1 MCVTAANVSTPI
13 KTSIASSTDVEIK
26 KAPKGG
32 SRETT
37 GYVAKPAEIRKLRYD
52 LQSWAHTLLDNV
64 GRVCK
69 CHKFST
75 KSGARVSLD
84 NNGTAR
90 YRGVTRCGDVWSCPV
105 CAPMVSAKR
114 RDQVKTILRASP
126 IEGFSYLFITFTN
139 SHSRDDSLASLL
151 ESQQKAIRSFKQFR
165 GVRKVRTKIGY
176 LDFISTKEA
185 TWSKVNGWHPHVHEL
200 WCVNTQI
207 LADQDIK
214 AIEYELSVL
223 WRRICAKKGLD
234 ASIEHGLTVQKLDLT
249 TTDGIDQYLTKSG
262 TAAASLE
269 MTSSH
274 TKKGRK
280 KNHYTPIELLD
291 QSRKTGNRW
300 MGDIWLEY
308 VTAYKGRKQMMF
320 GRTLLAAYKDYFGKE
335 FDDDLQI
342 LGDIDD
348 QKPDEI
354 DVVTIPEGGMQA
366 LYSARRRVLVLEL
379 VEQGFISTAQEMV
392 DRTYEEYGYY
402 RYLRAITSD
411 EFYQRTI
418 MTDARRE
425 RLIDEREALSHCLF
439 SEYELTMKSCEVM

>member
-1 MCVTAANVSTPI
+1 MCVTAANVSTPLEM
-13 KTSIASSTDVEIK
+13 KN
-26 KAPKGG
+26 APAGG

-37 GYVAKPAEIRKLRYD
+37 VSPAASTEIRKLRYD
-52 LQSWAHTLLDNV
+52 LQGWAHSLLDNV

-69 CHKFST
+69 CHRVAS

-84 NNGTAR
+84 INGAAR
-90 YRGVTRCGDVWSCPV
+90 YRGIARCGDVWACPV
-105 CAPMVSAKR
+105 CAPMVAAKR
-114 RDQVKTILRASP
+114 RDQVKTILTLAP
-126 IEGFSYLFITFTN
+126 MEGFKAVFVTYTC
-139 SHSRDDSLASLL
+139 SHSRDDSLSDLIDL
-151 ESQQKAIRSFKQFR
+151 QMKAMSSFKGCR
-165 GVRKVRTKIGY
+165 SVRSVRSSLGY
-176 LDFISTKEA
+176 LDYISTKEA
-185 TWSKVNGWHPHVHEL
+185 TWSKRNGWHPHQHEL
-200 WCVNTQI
+200 WFYNAEMAGDIDFKQLEHD
-207 LADQDIK
+207 LAVQWRK
-214 AIEYELSVL
+214 ACL
-223 WRRICAKKGLD
+223 RRGLD
-234 ASIEHGLTVQKLDLT
+234 ASIENGFTLQTLDLT

-280 KNHYTPIELLD
+280 QNHYTPIELLD
-291 QSRKTGNRW
+291 QSRKPGKRW

-354 DVVTIPEGGMQA
+354 DVVTIPSGGMQA

-379 VEQGFISTAQEMV
+379 VEQGFISTAQDMV

-425 RLIDEREALSHCLF
+425 RLIDTREALSHCLF
-439 SEYELTMKSCEVM
+439 SEYEVTMQSCEVM

>member
-1 MCVTAANVSTPI
+1 MCVTAGNVSTPI
-13 KTSIASSTDVEIK
+13 KTSIAISTDVEMK
-26 KAPKGG
+26 NAPAGG

-37 GYVAKPAEIRKLRYD
+37 VYVGKDEIRKARYD

-69 CHKFST
+69 CHRYSS
-75 KSGARVSLD
+75 KSGARIALD
-84 NNGTAR
+84 SKGSAR
-90 YRGVTRCGDVWSCPV
+90 YRGVTRCGDVWACPI
-105 CAPMVSAKR
+105 CAPMVAAKR
-114 RDQVKTILRASP
+114 RDQVKTILELASL
-126 IEGFSYLFITFTN
+126 EGFTFVLVTFTA
-139 SHSRDDSLASLL
+139 SHTRDDKLADLL
-151 ESQQKAIRSFKQFR
+151 ESQQKAIRSFKSYR
-165 GVRKVRTKIGY
+165 GVRATRSRIGY
-176 LDFISTKEA
+176 LDYISTKES
-185 TWSKVNGWHPHVHEL
+185 TWSPKNGWHPHTHEL
-200 WCVNTQI
+200 WALNLPADADLQVVKSD
-207 LADQDIK
+207 LAARWQKACDSQGLFADLEHGFDIK
-214 AIEYELSVL
+214 L
-223 WRRICAKKGLD
+223 
-234 ASIEHGLTVQKLDLT
+234 LDLST
-249 TTDGIDQYLTKSG
+249 IDGIDQYLTKSG

-280 KNHYTPIELLD
+280 QNHYTPIELLD
-291 QSRKTGNRW
+291 QSRKPSKRW
-300 MGDIWLEY
+300 MGDVWLEY

-354 DVVTIPEGGMQA
+354 DVVTIPQGGMQA

-379 VEQGFISTAQEMV
+379 VEKGFISTAQDMV

-411 EFYQRTI
+411 EFYQRTV

-425 RLIDEREALSHCLF
+425 RLIGEREALSHCLF